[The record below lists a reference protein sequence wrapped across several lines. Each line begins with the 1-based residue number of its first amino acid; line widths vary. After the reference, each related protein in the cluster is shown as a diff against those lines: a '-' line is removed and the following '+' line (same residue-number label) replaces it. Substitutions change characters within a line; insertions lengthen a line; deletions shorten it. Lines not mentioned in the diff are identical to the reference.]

1 MNDKRGQALVYLMK
15 YMLKGKN
22 QVKGNV
28 SLKKI
33 KIITKLMRGRLN
45 VNKKG
50 QALVEFV
57 IILPIFILLVLGV
70 IDIGR
75 IMYTKMNLEEQMS
88 DIVDYYKNGKTIQ
101 EIKDKLGNE
110 IKIDKDNEYV
120 NILVTKEIDI
130 ITPGLQMV
138 FDNPYVVKVE
148 RSILNE

>member
-1 MNDKRGQALVYLMK
+1 
-15 YMLKGKN
+15 
-22 QVKGNV
+22 
-28 SLKKI
+28 
-33 KIITKLMRGRLN
+33 
-45 VNKKG
+45 
-50 QALVEFV
+50 
-57 IILPIFILLVLGV
+57 
-70 IDIGR
+70 
-75 IMYTKMNLEEQMS
+75 MYTKMNLEEQMS

>member
-1 MNDKRGQALVYLMK
+1 
-15 YMLKGKN
+15 
-22 QVKGNV
+22 
-28 SLKKI
+28 
-33 KIITKLMRGRLN
+33 MRGRLN

-130 ITPGLQMV
+130 ITPGLQMF